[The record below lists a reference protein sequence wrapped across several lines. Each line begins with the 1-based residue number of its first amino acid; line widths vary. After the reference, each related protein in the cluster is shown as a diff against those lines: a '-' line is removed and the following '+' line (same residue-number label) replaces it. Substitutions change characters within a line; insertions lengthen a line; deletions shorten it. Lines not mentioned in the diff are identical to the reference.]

1 MRRNHPSKHR
11 NKYQRRLASAL
22 IGGVLIFGI
31 YLVHLGN
38 TDTWQETGCA
48 VVGSRVIPEGVQ
60 SERHIVM
67 IYRGQYQ
74 LRYTV
79 AERDYFIWVDSE
91 WSDEVKEFVQS
102 KVEHLPEKCSFRI
115 RYNPLQPAQG
125 IAIRK

>member
-74 LRYTV
+74 LANVYRYLSEAYV
-79 AERDYFIWVDSE
+79 GYHFNKWYGINVDAGLFMSYIVLN
-91 WSDEVKEFVQS
+91 S
-102 KVEHLPEKCSFRI
+102 
-115 RYNPLQPAQG
+115 YY
-125 IAIRK
+125 